1 MASPVLRL
9 VWTLLCLGTIVAPAA
24 QAQQSAE
31 RRPVPRAQEPAQASE
46 LIQNI
51 EAQIFLRVAE
61 AIRRYALKELS
72 DSALWELAIQ
82 GLVDE
87 LGDPYATV
95 FTADQYGA
103 FEENTTG
110 NYAGIGV
117 QITQINNAI
126 TITGVFR
133 GTPADSAGLQVGDR
147 IVAVEGE
154 STAGW
159 STADAARRIRGR
171 RGTTVSLLI
180 RREGIAEPLQ
190 HTIRRDE
197 VHVSA
202 VTAALVADSIGYI
215 RLDRVA
221 RGAVAEVDSALDQLR
236 GMRGLILDLRR
247 NPGGYLDEGIGTA
260 DLFLPRDAPI
270 ASIRGRR
277 PEDQNVFRARRPPRV
292 PNLPV
297 VVLVD
302 GYTASAA
309 EIIAGA
315 LQDHDRAL
323 LIGER
328 TFGKGLV
335 QTLLP
340 LPQGRWLR
348 LTTGSWYTP
357 LGRSLNRPRDREGN
371 LLPEPEDSA
380 AIVVTTSGRGLS
392 AGGGILPDVIVHGDT
407 LRTAERELWNAA
419 AAARVPLNV
428 RIAEFVFG
436 QARGG
441 DPPPATIPRAAFEE
455 FIDHLVAQGIP
466 AEKVRNP
473 IARRY
478 LRWQVDMQYADR
490 TGRLGRSLELQA
502 ERDLALA
509 EALRR
514 LGTARTQ
521 ADLFAWSSAN
531 TESRRDR

>member
-1 MASPVLRL
+1 MASPVPRL
-9 VWTLLCLGTIVAPAA
+9 VWTLLCLSAIAAPAA
-24 QAQQSAE
+24 QAQQPRE
-31 RRPVPRAQEPAQASE
+31 RWPLPRAQEPAQPSE
-46 LIQNI
+46 LIQNR

-82 GLVDE
+82 ALVDE

-117 QITQINNAI
+117 QITQLSNVI
-126 TITGVFR
+126 TITAVFR

-180 RREGIAEPLQ
+180 QREGIAEPLP

-197 VHVSA
+197 VHVPA
-202 VTAALVADSIGYI
+202 VTTALVADSIGYI

-247 NPGGYLDEGIGTA
+247 NPGGYLDEGIATA

-277 PEDQNVFRARRPPRV
+277 PEDQNVLRARRPPRV
-292 PNLPV
+292 PNLPL

-357 LGRSLNRPRDREGN
+357 LGRSLDRPRDREGR

-380 AIVVTTSGRGLS
+380 AVVTTSGRTLS

-419 AAARVPLNV
+419 ATARVPLNV

-436 QARGG
+436 QARRA
-441 DPPPATIPRAAFEE
+441 DPPPATIPRDAFEE
-455 FIDHLVAQGIP
+455 FVDHLVAQGIP

-521 ADLFAWSSAN
+521 AELFARSAAN
-531 TESRRDR
+531 TEARRDR